1 MYNQVHRLLAII
13 DINLALIDSDVVT
26 VTRKAR
32 RGRQGTDHDDLG
44 AAGEVTYE
52 RTRRNQDVY
61 LPEMS
66 VAAAWVIV
74 MKLAY
79 GLDEQD
85 RCVGQ

>member
-13 DINLALIDSDVVT
+13 DSNVTLIDSDIVT
-26 VTRKAR
+26 LTRKAR
-32 RGRQGTDHDDLG
+32 RGRQVTDHDDL
-44 AAGEVTYE
+44 ASAGEVTYE

-66 VAAAWVIV
+66 VAAACVIV

-85 RCVGQ
+85 RYI